1 MISQI
6 AIYGVLLFA
15 AWMGLVGSLMLL
27 APDGALSILRMAGS
41 TAVINVAEQVLR
53 FSFGLAMIGAAPLSR
68 FPDAF
73 QWIGLFIAA
82 TSVLILLVPRRWH
95 HGYAVWWADKL
106 HPVVVRLLAPIAF
119 AAALVLVY
127 AVMIDLPVVNG

>member
-41 TAVINVAEQVLR
+41 TAVINVAEQALR